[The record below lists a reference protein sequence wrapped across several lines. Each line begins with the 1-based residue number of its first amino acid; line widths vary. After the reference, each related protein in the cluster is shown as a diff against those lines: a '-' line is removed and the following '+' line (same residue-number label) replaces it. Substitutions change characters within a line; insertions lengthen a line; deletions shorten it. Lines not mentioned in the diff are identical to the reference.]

1 MIPVTPPN
9 TPISANTLFHF
20 TDNMDNLLS
29 ILERTFR
36 PHYCLEDYT
45 VFGNAREDSLEIAV
59 PLISFCD
66 IPLFSVRTHIRT
78 YGHYGIGMTKQWG
91 MRYHMSPVIY
101 TYRQSHLRQYLART
115 LEFASNRNPDPSDDL
130 SDKVERT
137 LDMVSSHVKPY
148 EGRMWR
154 RGSYIEPVRFYDERE
169 WRFVPSAQSHALPAS
184 LTKAEF
190 FNEQYRD
197 SVNRR
202 LMQGFR
208 LEFQPDDIR
217 YIILDHETDI
227 LPMIRAIEDIKGL
240 YPPDTVKL
248 LTTRII
254 TVDQILSDF

>member
-1 MIPVTPPN
+1 MPN
-9 TPISANTLFHF
+9 THLHTPVSANTLFHF
-20 TDNMDNLLS
+20 TDSVENLLD

-45 VFGNAREDSLEIAV
+45 VLGSTRGDSLEIAV

-66 IPLFSVRTHIRT
+66 IPLFSVRRHIDT
-78 YGHYGIGMTKQWG
+78 YGYYGIGMIKDWG
-91 MRYHMSPVIY
+91 MRYHLSPVIY
-101 TYRQSHLRQYLART
+101 TYRQSDLRVYLARA
-115 LEFASNRNPDPSDDL
+115 LDFASKNSAEPSGDL
-130 SDKVERT
+130 PDKVERT

-169 WRFVPSAQSHALPAS
+169 WRFVPHALSHQLPSS
-184 LTKAEF
+184 LTKEQF
-190 FNEQYRD
+190 FDDRYRN

-202 LMQGFR
+202 LTQEFP
-208 LEFQPDDIR
+208 LEFQPSDIR
-217 YIILDHETDI
+217 YIILHHESEV
-227 LPMIRAIEDIKGL
+227 LPMIRAIEDIKSL
-240 YPPDTVKL
+240 HAADAVKV